1 MSEAD
6 TLGLRS
12 ICIHVVSVVNEVSQK
27 NGKTKSSSVDI
38 FKVVSKSYK
47 EKKKAPLQFYNFLK
61 PPMVLFLLQST
72 SDANNHL
79 SEWR

>member
-6 TLGLRS
+6 TLGLQS

-47 EKKKAPLQFYNFLK
+47 EKKKGAVTILQ
-61 PPMVLFLLQST
+61 
-72 SDANNHL
+72 L
-79 SEWR
+79 SEAAYGFIFITVNK